1 VEDNMELPHTEI
13 QKYIKLIGK
22 RKYLFIFA
30 SLLIM
35 SFFVWGSFFLPKE
48 YEARSSLFLEGNP
61 INSAVKGI
69 AQMPTE
75 GDRLKMLKYNVLN
88 RAIVAQVLSDLDLDL
103 KARDDR
109 ELEDMI
115 TDFQKR
121 TWVAARRGLFT
132 IGVRDKDPEVARDYI
147 NALVR
152 RYVEE
157 NTSSKRE
164 DAYGVTRFL
173 TEQVQ
178 LFKEKTDKAQE
189 AIIKFRQEKGIYLTV
204 NEDTLFV
211 QIKTYSAALEEL
223 RTKKRELIAMG
234 NKIKMQLHGSEPVA
248 VSLLGEAKSADARK
262 DQMIQALE
270 ARIKQLLISYTDE
283 HPEILRLRGT
293 IESIKEQDSVSQDNS
308 LAYLEEMGIPG
319 MNAND
324 AVYQDLKM
332 KLFQNESMI
341 EAIEAREKRL
351 LALIS
356 EKKMEFKHVPEEK
369 RKLSALEKEKD
380 NHKQIYE
387 TLLSRLGQAEFS
399 KQMEIEDKT
408 TTFRIVDPA
417 ILPTKHV
424 SPNRVRIIL
433 FGIFIG
439 IFGAFGIVFM
449 RESLDTTIKDTRLLK
464 NHGYDVL
471 AVIPKIFIET
481 EQEKRLRKE
490 KFIYATAAGYFLVIC
505 FSLIHE
511 IAGLSYIET
520 IISQLK
526 IDQLVNSVS
535 QSIKGII

>member
-1 VEDNMELPHTEI
+1 MELPHTEI

-204 NEDTLFV
+204 NE
-211 QIKTYSAALEEL
+211 
-223 RTKKRELIAMG
+223 
-234 NKIKMQLHGSEPVA
+234 
-248 VSLLGEAKSADARK
+248 SLLGEAKSADARK

-511 IAGLSYIET
+511 IAGLNYIET